1 MIDVV
6 VQWYR
11 RWCPFAD
18 AGRGNAG
25 VEPVLDRAAAPLP
38 ESEQPALLMED
49 ARAHAAPDVE
59 LQRRLGELAIG
70 FDGRQ
75 YTYASYKYDR
85 LDDAVRYA
93 ELVRGRQAHPT

>member
-18 AGRGNAG
+18 ARQGNVG
-25 VEPVLDRAAAPLP
+25 VEPVLDRSAAPLP

-59 LQRRLGELAIG
+59 LQRRLNELAIG

-93 ELVRGRQAHPT
+93 ELVRERQAHPT